1 MQNTEDWLSQPPLS
15 EEIQSLN
22 KDGSGK
28 YLPYA
33 VVVAK
38 LYQLCDHNWS
48 SLNLRVIYFNLPNR
62 KTLVSGTIEVEVN
75 YCVGE
80 LPIKRVLTGGANFVV
95 NNTKIPHTTASIK
108 SLAIMSTVKP
118 LGRQF
123 GFGLNDDE
131 DNPNP
136 GAGLID
142 TEVKPIMDMVILKKY
157 EKAIKEN
164 DALTI
169 NNIKSQYHVED

>member
-1 MQNTEDWLSQPPLS
+1 MQNAEDWLSQPPLP

-38 LYQLCDHNWS
+38 LYKLCDHHWS
-48 SLNLRVIYFNLPNR
+48 SSNLHVTYFNLPNR

-75 YCVGE
+75 YTINGKLVT
-80 LPIKRVLTGGANFVV
+80 RTLTGGANFVV

-108 SLAIMSTVKP
+108 SLAIMSTVRP

-157 EKAIKEN
+157 ERAIKEN
-164 DALTI
+164 DLITI